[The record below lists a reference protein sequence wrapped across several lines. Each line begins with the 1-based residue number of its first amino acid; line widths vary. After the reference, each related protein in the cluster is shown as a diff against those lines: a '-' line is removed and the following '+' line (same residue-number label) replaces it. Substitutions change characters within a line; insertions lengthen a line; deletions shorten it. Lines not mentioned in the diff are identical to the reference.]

1 MAEVHKLRL
10 KMGDIEIE
18 LEGDKTFV
26 RDSFEDVKHLLS
38 ATGVKV
44 PEIPKLEAPAVVKE
58 IPPEKAV
65 EEVKPKRRRGRP
77 PKSEALKAKEAA
89 EETKPAKKRGIKKKT
104 EVEAE
109 AEKKVDITSVKSL
122 PELLKLKN
130 PKKEGDRILLM
141 AYWIN
146 KVMRKREFRAADI
159 ENLYRELKMAP
170 PKNISYYLRKLSS
183 EEKGL
188 LMPGKKKGRYKI
200 SNLGI
205 IYLS

>member
-18 LEGDKTFV
+18 LEGDKNFV
-26 RDSFEDVKHLLS
+26 RESFGDMKHILS
-38 ATGVKV
+38 ATGLKI
-44 PEIPKLEAPAVVKE
+44 PEMPKMEAPAVVKE
-58 IPPEKAV
+58 IAV
-65 EEVKPKRRRGRP
+65 EKVAEEAKPKRRRGRP
-77 PKSEALKAKEAA
+77 RKTEVVKAAEAA
-89 EETKPAKKRGIKKKT
+89 VEEKKPAKRRGRKKKA
-104 EVEAE
+104 EAE

-122 PELLKLKN
+122 PELFKLKS
-130 PKKEGDRILLM
+130 PAKEGDKILLM

-146 KVMRKREFRAADI
+146 KVLKKREFRASDI
-159 ENLYRELKMAP
+159 KELYKELKMDP

-183 EEKGL
+183 DKMGL